1 MEAAFNGETACLSAL
16 IQAKANVDHQ
26 DNVRWSA
33 DVVWVPGCNVDDLA
47 LESRWGQRRHCESRI

>member
-1 MEAAFNGETACLSAL
+1 MWAAQRGKTDCLSAL

-33 DVVWVPGCNVDDLA
+33 AIAEFGRGLFTRAPYVIFMITLSDVA
-47 LESRWGQRRHCESRI
+47 R